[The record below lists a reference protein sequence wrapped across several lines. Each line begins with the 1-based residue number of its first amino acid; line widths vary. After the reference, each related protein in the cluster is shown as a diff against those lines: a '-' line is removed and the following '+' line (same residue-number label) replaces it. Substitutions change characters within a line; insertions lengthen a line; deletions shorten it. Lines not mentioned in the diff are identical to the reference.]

1 MNYDELKHVRKS
13 LGGPG
18 QVVVI
23 DNGAL
28 ITAEADA
35 MLQALHSRS
44 IGGIDAHLV
53 KLAQKGAKE
62 FMETYYV
69 GYGDKSIG
77 DCGSATI
84 FIEGVSMLAAKAI
97 QDFQLYNGQESS
109 TRYIDFSKQAF
120 FDPSDSNIGKNLLEG
135 LRAFHLKGLE
145 RMKEEL
151 KKRYPRQEGEEEK
164 IWEKAIK
171 ARAFDVMRSFLP
183 AGAATNLS
191 WHGELRQ
198 FADHLL
204 RLCNHPLEEVRHIAE
219 VAREA
224 LIEMYPSS
232 FDKKLYPATEEYTRN
247 WMEKSYY
254 FDSNEVGEVLL
265 EWDGVDRTLLSQYSG
280 FFANR
285 PIKTDSPKFIAECG
299 TVRFSYLLDFASFRD
314 QQRHRALVQRMPLL
328 TDAHG
333 FEEWYLEQ
341 MPEDL
346 KLEAAAFLATYENAV
361 AKLGLSPLMKQYM
374 LPMGYK
380 VACRNA
386 GDIPAYIWFVE
397 LRSKIDVH
405 PTLRIKAQKVGQ
417 TLLNEFSPLGLTM
430 HIDTTPDRFNYKR
443 GHQDIVE
450 KQPALLQ

>member
-1 MNYDELKHVRKS
+1 MLYEDLKHVRKS

-53 KLAQKGAKE
+53 RLAQKGATD
-62 FMETYYV
+62 FMNTYYV

-77 DCGSATI
+77 DCGTATI

-109 TRYIDFSKQAF
+109 TRYIDFSKQSFA
-120 FDPSDSNIGKNLLEG
+120 DPSNSSTGRNLLEG

-145 RMKEEL
+145 RMKQELALRHPKQPDEEQ
-151 KKRYPRQEGEEEK
+151 KV
-164 IWEKAIK
+164 WEKAIK

-198 FADHLL
+198 FADHLGRL
-204 RLCNHPLEEVRHIAE
+204 RNHPLEEVRQIAN

-224 LIEMYPSS
+224 LQEMYPVS
-232 FDKKLYPATEEYTRN
+232 FNQKLYEGTEAYTRN
-247 WMEKSYY
+247 WMEKEYY
-254 FDSNEVGEVLL
+254 FDSDHVGDVKL
-265 EWDGVDRTLLSQYSG
+265 EWDGIDRTLLAEYSES
-280 FFANR
+280 FANR
-285 PIKTDSPKFIAECG
+285 PIKTEPPKFMAECG
-299 TVRFSYLLDFASFRD
+299 TVRFSYLLDFGSFRD
-314 QQRHRALVQRMPLL
+314 QQRHRALIQRMPLL

-346 KLEAAAFLATYENAV
+346 KLEAAAFLGSYENAI
-361 AKLGLSPLMKQYM
+361 AKLGLSPTLKQYM

-380 VACRNA
+380 VACRNS

-397 LRSKIDVH
+397 LRSKLDVH
-405 PTLRIKAQKVGQ
+405 PTLRIKAQKVGW
-417 TLLNEFSPLGLTM
+417 TLLEEFGSLGLTLN
-430 HIDTTPDRFNYKR
+430 IDESSDRFNYKR

-450 KQPALLQ
+450 KQPTLLA